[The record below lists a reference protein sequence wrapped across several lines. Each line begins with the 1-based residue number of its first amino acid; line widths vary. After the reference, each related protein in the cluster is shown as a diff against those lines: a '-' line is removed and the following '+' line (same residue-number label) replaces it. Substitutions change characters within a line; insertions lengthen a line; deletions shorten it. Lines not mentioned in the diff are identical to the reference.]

1 MKKTKDRERQGA
13 FTGAALTN
21 EAENF
26 AGLDFERDVTQDS
39 GFAAIVHG
47 ELEREKRG
55 NVFHLCAP
63 REGSGPRRRTSAF
76 QKAWGS
82 RTEGAEPMTAG
93 EMADMASRL
102 MR

>member
-1 MKKTKDRERQGA
+1 MKETKDRERQRA
-13 FTGAALTN
+13 FPGTALPN
-21 EAENF
+21 EAEDF
-26 AGLDFERDVTQDS
+26 AGLDFERDVTQHS
-39 GFAAIVHG
+39 GLVAVIHG
-47 ELEREKRG
+47 EAKRKKWRSL
-55 NVFHLCAP
+55 VHFCAP